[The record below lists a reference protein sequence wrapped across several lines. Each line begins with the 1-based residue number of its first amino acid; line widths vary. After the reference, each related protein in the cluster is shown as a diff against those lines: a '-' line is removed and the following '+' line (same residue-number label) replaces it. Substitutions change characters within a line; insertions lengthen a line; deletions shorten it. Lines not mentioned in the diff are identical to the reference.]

1 MSARSNP
8 DLSRLAESIS
18 DGVKI
23 DWRADADQVGSQT
36 RSALYI
42 LEQIAQMH
50 REGNEPEP
58 VSAVEDGPM
67 WGPLQV
73 GELLGEGGFGH
84 THLAFDPM
92 LRREVALK
100 RAHQGEAEVSLRAW
114 IEEARRLARVRHPN
128 VLSIYGARIYEGQ
141 AGIWTELIDGRSLS
155 EVVRAS
161 GAMSAS
167 EATTIG
173 IDLCSALSAVHQA
186 GLVHG
191 DVKPGNVLRERGG
204 RIVLLDFGSSRELG
218 NARLQAGS
226 PAFLAPELVAGES
239 ATIRSDIYALG
250 VTLYFL
256 VTGEYPVERTLEDLQ
271 DAEHALIPLRD
282 RRADLPSEF
291 VQVVNRALAE
301 KAEDRYGSAAEL
313 EAALQGD
320 GRRAGQSRWQP
331 ASMVALFAAALLLG
345 GGLFQAWKSNSV
357 APVHAGAEVSVIRQS
372 AGGAPGTVASGDT
385 LALGDRLSLQLTPDR
400 IRHAYVFNEDEQGD
414 AYVLFPLPH
423 LDLVNPLNPGSEHE
437 LPGAVQ
443 GQKMYWQVTSAGG
456 SERFVVILASTPLKA
471 IDEAVQQ
478 WQRAGS
484 AASAVVLPEVT
495 LRGVGGLTSSP
506 GNDAESRLDR
516 LLEQL
521 PNDQSVQLT
530 EFVFRNP
537 SG

>member
-23 DWRADADQVGSQT
+23 DWHSDADQVGSQT

-50 REGNEPEP
+50 REGNEPAPATE
-58 VSAVEDGPM
+58 VSGAEM

-84 THLAFDPM
+84 THKAFDPM

-100 RAHQGEAEVSLRAW
+100 RAHQGEADVSLRAW
-114 IEEARRLARVRHPN
+114 VEEARRLARVRHPN

-155 EVVRAS
+155 EVVKDG

-167 EATTIG
+167 EARTIG

-218 NARLQAGS
+218 DAKLQAGS
-226 PAFLAPELVAGES
+226 PAFLAPELVAGEP
-239 ATIRSDIYALG
+239 ATVRSDVYALG

-256 VTGEYPVERTLEDLQ
+256 VTGQYPVERTLEDLQ
-271 DAEHALIPLRD
+271 DTDSALIPLRD
-282 RRADLPSEF
+282 RRADLPADF
-291 VQVVNRALAE
+291 VQVINRALAE
-301 KAEDRYGSAAEL
+301 DPSDRYASAAEL
-313 EAALQGD
+313 EAALQD
-320 GRRAGQSRWQP
+320 QGRPATGSRWPIAAVVAAIAGAVLLSAVVFRGSPP
-331 ASMVALFAAALLLG
+331 APL
-345 GGLFQAWKSNSV
+345 
-357 APVHAGAEVSVIRQS
+357 PTGAEVSVLRQS
-372 AGGAPGTVASGDT
+372 AAGAGGTVASGDT
-385 LALGDRLSLQLTPDR
+385 LALGDRLSLRLVADQASY
-400 IRHAYVFNEDEQGD
+400 AYVFNEDDRGD

-423 LDLVNPLNPGSEHE
+423 LDTTNPLSAGEQHE
-437 LPGAVQ
+437 LPGAVR
-443 GQKMYWQVTSAGG
+443 GQKMFWQVTSAGG
-456 SERFVVILASTPLKA
+456 SERFVVILASEPLRVIDNALAEWKQAGTPAPA
-471 IDEAVQQ
+471 IAI
-478 WQRAGS
+478 
-484 AASAVVLPEVT
+484 PEVT
-495 LRGVGGLTSSP
+495 LRGVGGLTTST
-506 GNDAESRLDR
+506 GGEEESRLDR

-521 PNDQSVQLT
+521 PDDDSVTLA
-530 EFVFRNP
+530 EFLFRNP
-537 SG
+537 SH

>member
-23 DWRADADQVGSQT
+23 DWHSDADQVGSQT

-50 REGNEPEP
+50 REGNEPAP
-58 VSAVEDGPM
+58 VAEEVSGTEM

-84 THLAFDPM
+84 THRAFDPM

-100 RAHQGEAEVSLRAW
+100 RAHQGEVDVSLRAW
-114 IEEARRLARVRHPN
+114 VEEARRLARVRHPN

-155 EVVRAS
+155 EVVKDG

-167 EATTIG
+167 EARTIG

-218 NARLQAGS
+218 DAKLQAGS
-226 PAFLAPELVAGES
+226 PAFLAPELVAGEP
-239 ATIRSDIYALG
+239 ATVRSDVYALG

-256 VTGEYPVERTLEDLQ
+256 VTGQYPVERTLENLQ
-271 DAEHALIPLRD
+271 DTDSALIPLRD
-282 RRADLPSEF
+282 RRADLPADF
-291 VQVVNRALAE
+291 VQVINRALAE
-301 KAEDRYGSAAEL
+301 NPADRFGSAAEL
-313 EAALQGD
+313 EAALQD
-320 GRRAGQSRWQP
+320 GSARGAGARWQLAGIVATMTIAVLLSVVLLRGGVP
-331 ASMVALFAAALLLG
+331 ATIS
-345 GGLFQAWKSNSV
+345 
-357 APVHAGAEVSVIRQS
+357 AGAEVNVLRQS
-372 AGGAPGTVASGDT
+372 TSGTGGTVASGDT
-385 LALGDRLSLQLTPDR
+385 LALGDRLSLQLVADQAS
-400 IRHAYVFNEDEQGD
+400 HAYVFNEDEKGD

-423 LDLVNPLNPGSEHE
+423 LDTTNPLSAGDRHE

-443 GQKMYWQVTSAGG
+443 GEKMFWQVTSAGG
-456 SERFVVILASTPLKA
+456 SERFVVILSPRPLPIIDDALRQWKQAGAPAPA
-471 IDEAVQQ
+471 IAI
-478 WQRAGS
+478 
-484 AASAVVLPEVT
+484 PEIT
-495 LRGVGGLTSSP
+495 LRGVGGLTTSP
-506 GNDAESRLDR
+506 ATSEESRLDR

-521 PNDQSVQLT
+521 PDDSAVQLT
-530 EFVFRNP
+530 EFLFRNP
-537 SG
+537 SD